1 MKDSITS
8 QVLPGNEEKVA
19 KYDTHCHRQM
29 LSRYKLGFVL
39 ATTSL
44 PESIIQNED
53 FKAYI
58 SLLDPKH
65 SVPSRVTTYI
75 DQSDIQKAAKD
86 IVKEMLGKNKDG

>member
-1 MKDSITS
+1 M
-8 QVLPGNEEKVA
+8 PGNEEKVA

-29 LSRYKLGFVL
+29 LLRYKLGFVY

-53 FKAYI
+53 LKAYI
-58 SLLDPKH
+58 NLLDPKH
-65 SVPSRVTTYI
+65 SVPSRVLNTYT

-86 IVKEMLGKNKDG
+86 IVKEVLGKNKDG